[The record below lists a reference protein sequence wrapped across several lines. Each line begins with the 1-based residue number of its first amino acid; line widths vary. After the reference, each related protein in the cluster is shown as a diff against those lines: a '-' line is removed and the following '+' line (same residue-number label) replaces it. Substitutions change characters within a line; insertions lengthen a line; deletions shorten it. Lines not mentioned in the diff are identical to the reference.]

1 MSSYKS
7 EGKVNNLAE
16 DCLVGLGIVGNY
28 VTCLVISM
36 ELAGAEVWGG
46 GFKVDILRR
55 VRERGKPQRG
65 EQFLRGR

>member
-7 EGKVNNLAE
+7 EGKANNLAE

-36 ELAGAEVWGG
+36 ELAGAEVWGEVLKLS
-46 GFKVDILRR
+46 F
-55 VRERGKPQRG
+55 
-65 EQFLRGR
+65 